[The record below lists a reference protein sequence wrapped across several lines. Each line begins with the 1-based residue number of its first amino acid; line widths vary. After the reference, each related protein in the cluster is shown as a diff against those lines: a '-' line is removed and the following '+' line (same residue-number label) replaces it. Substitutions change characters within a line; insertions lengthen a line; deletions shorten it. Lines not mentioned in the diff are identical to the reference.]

1 MKYLVLI
8 LSFLVVTSCASIQT
22 TIAYDKVANPVSVKY
37 DGKPF
42 NVFDDIDKGAAL
54 LMEGAAADIT
64 KAFFEGL
71 TLTLVDLTAPVSS
84 FEGAM
89 QTYLDENKETP
100 CEITRSN
107 FISDGLGGGTGY
119 EIFYKCE

>member
-1 MKYLVLI
+1 MKYLVLS
-8 LSFLVVTSCASIQT
+8 LSFLIVTSCASIQT
-22 TIAYDKVANPVSVKY
+22 TIAYDKVADPVGVKY
-37 DGKPF
+37 DGKLF
-42 NVFDDIDKGAAL
+42 NVLDDVDKGAAL
-54 LMEGAAADIT
+54 LMEGAAADFT
-64 KAFFEGL
+64 KAFLEGMAL
-71 TLTLVDLTAPVSS
+71 TLIDLTAPVSS

-89 QTYLDENKETP
+89 QIYLDENKETA